1 MAMLLHSLIKV
12 RLKQLQI
19 SSEQV
24 IFSKELLLALMLR
37 KIFYLFMVARVIDGG
52 ALVVIRLQCGYFI
65 LQVVHYC
72 KNNRKSMNTTEN
84 KEY

>member
-37 KIFYLFMVARVIDGG
+37 ETFYLFMVAKVIDE
-52 ALVVIRLQCGYFI
+52 
-65 LQVVHYC
+65 
-72 KNNRKSMNTTEN
+72 SMLAMIGL
-84 KEY
+84 